1 MAFVHTVPVDRA
13 SGDVHAMYAR
23 IEAAVG
29 YVPNY
34 AKLFSHRPQ
43 VMATWAAF
51 LASIRGNMDPRRYEL
66 VTLAAARALQC
77 SYCMLAHG
85 AVLRRD
91 FYSAEQ
97 LIEITRDSAAS
108 DLTPAEVAMM
118 AFVDK
123 LTRDATAITRADVQG
138 LLDRGFTDAE
148 IFDITAAASARCF
161 FSKLLD
167 ALGAEADG
175 AYDFLEGPL
184 KQLLTPGRPMSH
196 DALERVPDAGSATR
210 PRPG

>member
-13 SGDVHAMYAR
+13 SGDVHAMYSR

-43 VMATWAAF
+43 VMATWSAF
-51 LASIRGNMDPRRYEL
+51 LVSIRGNMDPRRYEL

-91 FYSAEQ
+91 FYSAEE
-97 LIEITRDSAAS
+97 LTEITRDPAMS
-108 DLTPAEVAMM
+108 DLSPAEAAMM
-118 AFVDK
+118 VFVDK
-123 LTRDATAITRADVQG
+123 LTRDATAITPADVQG
-138 LLDRGFTDAE
+138 LRDRGFSDAE
-148 IFDITAAASARCF
+148 IFDIVAAAGARCF

-175 AYDFLEGPL
+175 AYDFLEDPL
-184 KQLLTPGRPMSH
+184 KEILTPGRPMSH
-196 DALERVPDAGSATR
+196 GPLERVPDAGSAPP
-210 PRPG
+210 PRPS

>member
-123 LTRDATAITRADVQG
+123 LTR
-138 LLDRGFTDAE
+138 
-148 IFDITAAASARCF
+148 AASTVAPPR
-161 FSKLLD
+161 S
-167 ALGAEADG
+167 
-175 AYDFLEGPL
+175 
-184 KQLLTPGRPMSH
+184 
-196 DALERVPDAGSATR
+196 AGSSTAGSPTPRSSTSRRR
-210 PRPG
+210 PRPAASSASSWTRSGRRPTGLTTSSRIR

>member
-13 SGDVHAMYAR
+13 GGDVHAMYAR

-97 LIEITRDSAAS
+97 LTEITRDSAAS
-108 DLTPAEVAMM
+108 DLTPVEVAMM

-123 LTRDATAITRADVQG
+123 LTRDATAITQHWT
-138 LLDRGFTDAE
+138 RG
-148 IFDITAAASARCF
+148 
-161 FSKLLD
+161 
-167 ALGAEADG
+167 
-175 AYDFLEGPL
+175 
-184 KQLLTPGRPMSH
+184 
-196 DALERVPDAGSATR
+196 
-210 PRPG
+210 

>member
-13 SGDVHAMYAR
+13 SGDVHAMYSR
-23 IEAAVG
+23 IEATVG

-77 SYCMLAHG
+77 SYCLLAHG

-91 FYSAEQ
+91 FYSAEE
-97 LIEITRDSAAS
+97 LTEITRDPATS
-108 DLTPAEVAMM
+108 DLSPAEAAMM
-118 AFVDK
+118 VFVDK
-123 LTRDATAITRADVQG
+123 LTRDATAITPGDVQG
-138 LLDRGFTDAE
+138 LRDRGFSDAE
-148 IFDITAAASARCF
+148 IFDIVAAAGARCF

-175 AYDFLEGPL
+175 AYDFLEDPL
-184 KQLLTPGRPMSH
+184 KEILTPGRPMSH
-196 DALERVPDAGSATR
+196 GALERVPDAGSATP
-210 PRPG
+210 PRPS

>member
-51 LASIRGNMDPRRYEL
+51 LASIRGNMDLRRYEL

-85 AVLRRD
+85 AILRRD

-97 LIEITRDSAAS
+97 LTEITRDPAAS
-108 DLTPAEVAMM
+108 DLTHAEVAMM

-196 DALERVPDAGSATR
+196 DALERVPDAEGRAT
-210 PRPG
+210 PRAE

>member
-1 MAFVHTVPVDRA
+1 MAFVHTVPVDQA
-13 SGDVHAMYAR
+13 SGDVHTMYAR

-97 LIEITRDSAAS
+97 LTEITRDPAAS

-123 LTRDATAITRADVQG
+123 LTRDATAITRTDVQG

-148 IFDITAAASARCF
+148 IFDIAAAASARCF

-175 AYDFLEGPL
+175 AYDVLEDPL

-196 DALERVPDAGSATR
+196 DALERVPDAGSATP
-210 PRPG
+210 PRPS

>member
-1 MAFVHTVPVDRA
+1 MAFIQTVPADRA
-13 SGDVHAMYAR
+13 TGDVHAMYAR

-51 LASIRGNMDPRRYEL
+51 LASIRGSMDPRRYEL
-66 VTLAAARALQC
+66 VTLAAARALRC

-85 AVLRRD
+85 AILRRD
-91 FYSAEQ
+91 FYSADQ
-97 LIEITRDSAAS
+97 LVEIAQDPADS
-108 DLTPAEVAMM
+108 DLSPAEATMM

-123 LTRDATAITRADVQG
+123 LTRDATSVTAADVEG
-138 LLDRGFTDAE
+138 LRARGFSDAE
-148 IFDITAAASARCF
+148 IFDIAAAASARCF

-175 AYDFLEGPL
+175 AYDFLEDRL
-184 KQLLTPGRPMSH
+184 KELLTPGRPMSQ
-196 DALERVPDAGSATR
+196 DALERVPDPGRRDT
-210 PRPG
+210 PRNG

>member
-13 SGDVHAMYAR
+13 SGDVHAMYSR

-97 LIEITRDSAAS
+97 LTEITRDPAAS

-175 AYDFLEGPL
+175 AYDFLEDPL

-196 DALERVPDAGSATR
+196 DALVRVPDAGGRET
-210 PRPG
+210 PRAR

>member
-13 SGDVHAMYAR
+13 SGDVHAMYTR

-34 AKLFSHRPQ
+34 AKLFSLRPQ

-97 LIEITRDSAAS
+97 LTEITRDPAAS

-175 AYDFLEGPL
+175 AYDFLEDPL

-196 DALERVPDAGSATR
+196 DALERVPDAAGRAT
-210 PRPG
+210 PRAE

>member
-1 MAFVHTVPVDRA
+1 MAFVSTVPVDRA
-13 SGDVHAMYAR
+13 DGDVRAMYER

-97 LIEITRDSAAS
+97 LTEITRDPAAS

-175 AYDFLEGPL
+175 AYDFLEDPL

-196 DALERVPDAGSATR
+196 DALERVPDAEGRAT
-210 PRPG
+210 PRAE

>member
-175 AYDFLEGPL
+175 AYDFLEDPL

>member
-66 VTLAAARALQC
+66 VTLAAARALRS

-85 AVLRRD
+85 AILRRD

-97 LIEITRDSAAS
+97 LTEITRDPAAS

-148 IFDITAAASARCF
+148 IFDIAAAASARCF

-175 AYDFLEGPL
+175 AFDFLEDPL

-196 DALERVPDAGSATR
+196 DALERVPDPGDRET
-210 PRPG
+210 PRAR

>member
-13 SGDVHAMYAR
+13 SGDVHAMYSR

-43 VMATWAAF
+43 VMATWSAF
-51 LASIRGNMDPRRYEL
+51 LVSIRGNMDPRRYEL

-91 FYSAEQ
+91 FYSAEE
-97 LIEITRDSAAS
+97 LTEITRDPAMS
-108 DLTPAEVAMM
+108 DLSPAEAAMM
-118 AFVDK
+118 VFVDK

-138 LLDRGFTDAE
+138 LRDRGFTDAE
-148 IFDITAAASARCF
+148 IFDIVAAAGARCF

-175 AYDFLEGPL
+175 AYDFLEDPL
-184 KQLLTPGRPMSH
+184 KEILTPGRPMSH
-196 DALERVPDAGSATR
+196 GALERVPDAGGATP
-210 PRPG
+210 PRPS

>member
-1 MAFVHTVPVDRA
+1 MAFIHTVPVDRA
-13 SGDVHAMYAR
+13 TGDVHAMYAR

-51 LASIRGNMDPRRYEL
+51 LASIRGSMDARRYEL

-85 AVLRRD
+85 AILRRD
-91 FYSAEQ
+91 FYSADQ
-97 LIEITRDSAAS
+97 LVEITRDPADS
-108 DLTPAEVAMM
+108 DLSPAEVAMM

-138 LLDRGFTDAE
+138 LIDRGFTDAE
-148 IFDITAAASARCF
+148 IFDIGAAASARCF

-175 AYDFLEGPL
+175 AYDFLEDPL

-196 DALERVPDAGSATR
+196 DTLERVPDPGR
-210 PRPG
+210 PTPSRPS

>member
-1 MAFVHTVPVDRA
+1 MRESRPDPWPSWGVPRSRPPKSPGASGNSSPPPDIGPVSTEEDSMAFVHTVPVDRA
-13 SGDVHAMYAR
+13 SGDVHAMYSR

-43 VMATWAAF
+43 VMATWSAF

-91 FYSAEQ
+91 FYSAEE
-97 LIEITRDSAAS
+97 LTEITRDPAMS
-108 DLTPAEVAMM
+108 DLSPAEAAMM
-118 AFVDK
+118 VFVDK
-123 LTRDATAITRADVQG
+123 LTRDATAITPADVQ
-138 LLDRGFTDAE
+138 
-148 IFDITAAASARCF
+148 
-161 FSKLLD
+161 
-167 ALGAEADG
+167 
-175 AYDFLEGPL
+175 
-184 KQLLTPGRPMSH
+184 
-196 DALERVPDAGSATR
+196 
-210 PRPG
+210 

>member
-13 SGDVHAMYAR
+13 GGDVHAMYAR

-34 AKLFSHRPQ
+34 ARLFSLRPQ

-97 LIEITRDSAAS
+97 LTEITRDPAAS

-138 LLDRGFTDAE
+138 LLDRGVTDAE
-148 IFDITAAASARCF
+148 IFAITAAASARCF
-161 FSKLLD
+161 VSKLLD

-175 AYDFLEGPL
+175 AYDFLEDPL

-196 DALERVPDAGSATR
+196 DVLERVPDAEGRA
-210 PRPG
+210 G

>member
-34 AKLFSHRPQ
+34 AKLFSLRPQ

-97 LIEITRDSAAS
+97 LTEITRDPAAS

-138 LLDRGFTDAE
+138 LLHRGFTDAE

-175 AYDFLEGPL
+175 AYDFLEDPL

-196 DALERVPDAGSATR
+196 DVLERVPDAEGRA
-210 PRPG
+210 G

>member
-123 LTRDATAITRADVQG
+123 LTRDATAMTRADVQG
-138 LLDRGFTDAE
+138 LLDRGF
-148 IFDITAAASARCF
+148 TAAASARCF

-175 AYDFLEGPL
+175 AYDFLEDPL

-196 DALERVPDAGSATR
+196 DALERVPDAAGRAT
-210 PRPG
+210 PRAE

>member
-1 MAFVHTVPVDRA
+1 MAFIDTVPPDRA
-13 SGDVHAMYAR
+13 TGDVHAMYAR

-51 LASIRGNMDPRRYEL
+51 LASIRGSMDPRRYEL
-66 VTLAAARALQC
+66 VTLAAARALRC

-85 AVLRRD
+85 AILRRD
-91 FYSAEQ
+91 FYSADQ
-97 LIEITRDSAAS
+97 LVEIAQDPADS
-108 DLTPAEVAMM
+108 DLSPAEATMM

-123 LTRDATAITRADVQG
+123 LTRDATSVTAADVER
-138 LLDRGFTDAE
+138 LRARGFSDAE
-148 IFDITAAASARCF
+148 IFDIAAAASARCF

-175 AYDFLEGPL
+175 AYDFLEDRL
-184 KQLLTPGRPMSH
+184 KELLTPGRPMSQ
-196 DALERVPDAGSATR
+196 DALERVPDPGRRDT
-210 PRPG
+210 PRNG